1 MKDIHLGISKNI
13 KNNRHCLIMKRINII
28 ASGEVQRVGYR
39 DFVTKI
45 AKKNNITGIVRN
57 CPGYDVEII
66 AEGNEQDLELFVSQ
80 IKIQND
86 PIFVESVK
94 IESGT
99 YEGKWKYFEIQRGSP
114 DEELGERLDTAIVY
128 LVRID
133 SNSRRSVEIG
143 ELMLEKQDQ
152 MLGKQD
158 QMLEKQDQMLDK
170 QDQMLEKQ
178 DQMLDRQ
185 DQMLEKQ
192 DQMLDRQDQML
203 EKQDQM
209 LDRQDQMLEKQDY
222 QISLQK
228 GTIQEIQEMRSD
240 LKYSLEVRYQNIEQQ
255 LLEIQTILKNAGMM
269 S

>member
-1 MKDIHLGISKNI
+1 MN
-13 KNNRHCLIMKRINII
+13 RINII

-66 AEGNEQDLELFVSQ
+66 AEGNEQDLEQFVSQ
-80 IKIQND
+80 IKIQKD
-86 PIFVESVK
+86 PIFVESIK
-94 IESGT
+94 IEPGT

-114 DEELGERLDTAIVY
+114 DEELGERLDAAIVY

-152 MLGKQD
+152 MLD
-158 QMLEKQDQMLDK
+158 KQDQMLDK
-170 QDQMLEKQ
+170 QDQMLDKQ
-178 DQMLDRQ
+178 DQMLD
-185 DQMLEKQ
+185 KQ
-192 DQMLDRQDQML
+192 DQMLD
-203 EKQDQM
+203 KQDQM
-209 LDRQDQMLEKQDY
+209 LDKQDQMLDKQDQMLDKQDQMLDKQDQMLDKQDY

-240 LKYSLEVRYQNIEQQ
+240 LKDSLQVRYQNIEQQ
-255 LLEIQTILKNAGMM
+255 LHEIQTILKNAGMM

>member
-1 MKDIHLGISKNI
+1 MN
-13 KNNRHCLIMKRINII
+13 RINII

-66 AEGNEQDLELFVSQ
+66 AEGNEQDLEQFVSQ
-80 IKIQND
+80 IKIQKD
-86 PIFVESVK
+86 PIFVESIK
-94 IESGT
+94 IEPGT

-114 DEELGERLDTAIVY
+114 DEELGERLDAAIVY

-152 MLGKQD
+152 MLD
-158 QMLEKQDQMLDK
+158 KQDQMLDK
-170 QDQMLEKQ
+170 QDQMLDKQ
-178 DQMLDRQ
+178 DQMLD
-185 DQMLEKQ
+185 KQ
-192 DQMLDRQDQML
+192 DQMLD
-203 EKQDQM
+203 KQDQM
-209 LDRQDQMLEKQDY
+209 LDKQDY

-240 LKYSLEVRYQNIEQQ
+240 LKDSLQVRYQNIEQQ
-255 LLEIQTILKNAGMM
+255 LHEIQTILKNAGMM

>member
-1 MKDIHLGISKNI
+1 MN
-13 KNNRHCLIMKRINII
+13 RINII

-66 AEGNEQDLELFVSQ
+66 AEGNEQDLEQFVSQ
-80 IKIQND
+80 IKIQKD
-86 PIFVESVK
+86 PIFVESIK
-94 IESGT
+94 IEPGT

-114 DEELGERLDTAIVY
+114 DEELGERLDAAIVY

-152 MLGKQD
+152 MLD
-158 QMLEKQDQMLDK
+158 KQDQMLDK
-170 QDQMLEKQ
+170 QDQMLDKQ
-178 DQMLDRQ
+178 DQMLD
-185 DQMLEKQ
+185 
-192 DQMLDRQDQML
+192 
-203 EKQDQM
+203 
-209 LDRQDQMLEKQDY
+209 KQDY

-240 LKYSLEVRYQNIEQQ
+240 LKDSLQVRYQNIEQQ
-255 LLEIQTILKNAGMM
+255 LHEIQTILKNAGMM

>member
-1 MKDIHLGISKNI
+1 MN
-13 KNNRHCLIMKRINII
+13 RINII

-66 AEGNEQDLELFVSQ
+66 AEGNEQDLEQFVSQ
-80 IKIQND
+80 IKIQKD
-86 PIFVESVK
+86 PIFVESIK
-94 IESGT
+94 IEPGT

-114 DEELGERLDTAIVY
+114 DEELGERLDAAIVY

-152 MLGKQD
+152 MLD
-158 QMLEKQDQMLDK
+158 KQDQMLDK
-170 QDQMLEKQ
+170 QDQMLDKQ
-178 DQMLDRQ
+178 DQMLDKQ
-185 DQMLEKQ
+185 AQMLDKE
-192 DQMLDRQDQML
+192 DQMLD
-203 EKQDQM
+203 
-209 LDRQDQMLEKQDY
+209 KQDY
-222 QISLQK
+222 QISRQK

-240 LKYSLEVRYQNIEQQ
+240 LKDSLQVRYQNIEQQ
-255 LLEIQTILKNAGMM
+255 LHEIQTILKNAGMM

>member
-1 MKDIHLGISKNI
+1 MN
-13 KNNRHCLIMKRINII
+13 RINII

-66 AEGNEQDLELFVSQ
+66 AEGNEQDLEQFVSQ
-80 IKIQND
+80 IKIQKD
-86 PIFVESVK
+86 PIFVESIK
-94 IESGT
+94 IEPGT

-114 DEELGERLDTAIVY
+114 DEELGERLDAAIVY

-152 MLGKQD
+152 MLD
-158 QMLEKQDQMLDK
+158 KQDQMLDK
-170 QDQMLEKQ
+170 QDQMLDKQ
-178 DQMLDRQ
+178 DQMLDKQ
-185 DQMLEKQ
+185 EQMLDKQ
-192 DQMLDRQDQML
+192 DQMLD
-203 EKQDQM
+203 
-209 LDRQDQMLEKQDY
+209 KQDY

-240 LKYSLEVRYQNIEQQ
+240 LKDSLQVRYQNIEQQ
-255 LLEIQTILKNAGMM
+255 LHEIQTILKNAGMM

>member
-1 MKDIHLGISKNI
+1 MN
-13 KNNRHCLIMKRINII
+13 RINII

-66 AEGNEQDLELFVSQ
+66 AEGNEQDLEQFVSQ
-80 IKIQND
+80 IKIQKD
-86 PIFVESVK
+86 PIFVESIK
-94 IESGT
+94 IEPGT

-114 DEELGERLDTAIVY
+114 DEELGERLDAAIVY

-143 ELMLEKQDQ
+143 ELMLD
-152 MLGKQD
+152 
-158 QMLEKQDQMLDK
+158 KQDQMLD
-170 QDQMLEKQ
+170 
-178 DQMLDRQ
+178 
-185 DQMLEKQ
+185 
-192 DQMLDRQDQML
+192 
-203 EKQDQM
+203 
-209 LDRQDQMLEKQDY
+209 KQDY

-240 LKYSLEVRYQNIEQQ
+240 LKDSLQVRYQNIEQQ
-255 LLEIQTILKNAGMM
+255 LHEIQTILKNAGMM